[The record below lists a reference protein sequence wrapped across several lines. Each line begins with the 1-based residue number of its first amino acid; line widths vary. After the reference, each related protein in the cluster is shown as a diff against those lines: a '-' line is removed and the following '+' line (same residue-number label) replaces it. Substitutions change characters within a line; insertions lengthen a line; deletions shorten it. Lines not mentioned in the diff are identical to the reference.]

1 MTKMLV
7 DAKLTKLSLGGGQ
20 TADKNHIWQ
29 GIGIE
34 IDTLP
39 DHLALGDV
47 GMESILAV
55 EMQQRIEREYE
66 VNLTTGAIKKI
77 TVGMIK
83 QFLGGTRTQTNEYST
98 KLTSCCLDNES
109 AISNK
114 LIEFKKSLK

>member
-1 MTKMLV
+1 MRPLNNPVSFDNKSTWKCKITKFL
-7 DAKLTKLSLGGGQ
+7 LGGGQ
-20 TADKNHIWQ
+20 VSDKNHIWQ

-66 VNLTTGAIKKI
+66 VNLTTDEIKKI

-83 QFLGGTRTQTNEYST
+83 QFLEGMFTIN
-98 KLTSCCLDNES
+98 
-109 AISNK
+109 
-114 LIEFKKSLK
+114 